1 MENYKQGIFFGLAA
15 YVLWGILPVY
25 WKALELVS
33 PFEILSSRFMWSCVF
48 YPAGLCGPAF
58 LCFCSLFFRKNGR
71 FLPRK

>member
-15 YVLWGILPVY
+15 MYYGEFCLFTGKHWNLFLRL
-25 WKALELVS
+25 K
-33 PFEILSSRFMWSCVF
+33 F

-71 FLPRK
+71 FLPKK